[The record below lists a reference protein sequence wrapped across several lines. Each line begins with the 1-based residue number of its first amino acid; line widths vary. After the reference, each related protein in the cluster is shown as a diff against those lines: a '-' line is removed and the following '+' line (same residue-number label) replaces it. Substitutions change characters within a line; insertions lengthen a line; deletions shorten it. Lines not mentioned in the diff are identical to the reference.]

1 MQNKARDE
9 ELGSFYDCCH
19 RHGLKITP
27 QRIAI
32 YRELVKTRNHPSAEE
47 MYRSVRLL
55 HPNISYDTVN
65 RTLQTFAAVGLV
77 DVVEGIGGVRRY
89 DSDRNPHHHFH
100 CRVCGRIVDFHC
112 RQFDAMEIPD
122 HIRDIAA
129 VDSRHMVLGGVCR
142 RCQSKRSSSS

>member
-1 MQNKARDE
+1 MQKKTSDDE
-9 ELGSFYDCCH
+9 LVGFYDCCH

-32 YRELVKTRNHPSAEE
+32 YREIVKTRNHPSAEE
-47 MYRSVRLL
+47 MYQTVRRL

-77 DVVEGIGGVRRY
+77 DVVEGIGGVRRF

-100 CRVCGRIVDFHC
+100 CRVCGKIVDFHY
-112 RQFDAMEIPD
+112 RKFDELEIPD
-122 HIRDIAA
+122 HFRDIAV
-129 VDSRHMVLGGVCR
+129 VDSKHIVLSGVCR
-142 RCQSKRSSSS
+142 RCLGKHQSSS